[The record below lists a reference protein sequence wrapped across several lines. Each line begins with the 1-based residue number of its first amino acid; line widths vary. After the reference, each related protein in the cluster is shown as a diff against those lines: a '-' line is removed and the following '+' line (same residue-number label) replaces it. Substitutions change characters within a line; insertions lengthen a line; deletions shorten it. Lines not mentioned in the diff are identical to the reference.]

1 MKILV
6 DTNIILDV
14 LLKREPFYHT
24 STKILNLSKCEDIE
38 LYISASAITDIYY
51 IAYQSIRDKKIVKNL
66 LIKLTKI
73 ASVAKVSENEI
84 KTALALLWND
94 FEDSVQYS
102 VALLQE
108 MDGIVTR
115 NPSDYK
121 KAEIQIWK
129 PEHLLAQLV

>member
-51 IAYQSIRDKKIVKNL
+51 IAYQSIRDKKN
-66 LIKLTKI
+66 
-73 ASVAKVSENEI
+73 
-84 KTALALLWND
+84 
-94 FEDSVQYS
+94 
-102 VALLQE
+102 
-108 MDGIVTR
+108 R
-115 NPSDYK
+115 
-121 KAEIQIWK
+121 
-129 PEHLLAQLV
+129 